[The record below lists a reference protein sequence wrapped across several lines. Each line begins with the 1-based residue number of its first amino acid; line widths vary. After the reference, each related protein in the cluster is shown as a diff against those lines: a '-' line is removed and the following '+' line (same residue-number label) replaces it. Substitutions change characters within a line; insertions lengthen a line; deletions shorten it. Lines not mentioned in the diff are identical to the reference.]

1 MTIDLTGKIALVTG
15 GGNGI
20 GAASC
25 RALAEAG
32 ARVAVHRP
40 RRRGGREGRAEIGG
54 GATGHALDVADG
66 EAFERL
72 AAEIAAR
79 AGGIDILVNSA
90 GTITR
95 QTIAA
100 MPVADWDRI
109 IAVNLRGPFNGT
121 QAVIPHMKQRGGGA
135 IVNIASVAGRR
146 ISFGGGANYTASK
159 AGLLGLT
166 RHAAY
171 ELAPDHIRVNAVCP
185 GPTATAFGGG
195 QMPSAER
202 KAERARKIPLGRMV
216 EAEDIADAVLFLAS
230 DAVAHVHRHRARCRW
245 RRLDQQRHPVR
256 GVFRPRPMIAIRR
269 GPCCR
274 ARSRRRSCTARDRGS

>member
-25 RALAEAG
+25 RALAKSG
-32 ARVAVHRP
+32 ARVAVIDRD
-40 RRRGGREGRAEIGG
+40 GEAAAKVASEIGG

-66 EAFERL
+66 EAFRRL
-72 AAEIAAR
+72 ASEIAAR

-95 QTIAA
+95 QTIAE
-100 MPVADWDRI
+100 MPSADWDRI

-121 QAVIPHMKQRGGGA
+121 QAVIPPMKQRGGGA

-171 ELAPDHIRVNAVCP
+171 ELAPDNIRVNAVCP

-195 QMPSAER
+195 QIPSAER

-216 EAEDIADAVLFLAS
+216 EAADIADAVLFLAS
-230 DAVAHVHRHRARCRW
+230 DLSRMCTGIALDVDGGVLISNDIPYEEYFARAR
-245 RRLDQQRHPVR
+245 
-256 GVFRPRPMIAIRR
+256 
-269 GPCCR
+269 
-274 ARSRRRSCTARDRGS
+274 

>member
-25 RALAEAG
+25 RALAKTG
-32 ARVAVHRP
+32 ARVAVIDRD
-40 RRRGGREGRAEIGG
+40 GEAAAKVASEIGG
-54 GATGHALDVADG
+54 DATGHALDVAEG
-66 EAFERL
+66 EAFKRL
-72 AAEIAAR
+72 ASEIAAR
-79 AGGIDILVNSA
+79 AGGIDVLVNSA

-100 MPVADWDRI
+100 MPVADWDRV

-121 QAVIPHMKQRGGGA
+121 QAVIPHMKARGGA

-146 ISFGGGANYTASK
+146 ISFGGGANYSASK
-159 AGLLGLT
+159 AGLLGFT

-171 ELAPDHIRVNAVCP
+171 ELAPDKIRVNAVCP

-195 QMPSAER
+195 QLPSAQR
-202 KAERARKIPLGRMV
+202 KTERARKIPLGRMV
-216 EAEDIADAVLFLAS
+216 EPEDIADAVLFLAS
-230 DAVAHVHRHRARCRW
+230 DMSRMCTGIALDVDGGVLISNDIPYEEYFARAR
-245 RRLDQQRHPVR
+245 
-256 GVFRPRPMIAIRR
+256 
-269 GPCCR
+269 
-274 ARSRRRSCTARDRGS
+274 

>member
-25 RALAEAG
+25 RALAKAG
-32 ARVAVHRP
+32 ARVAVIDRD
-40 RRRGGREGRAEIGG
+40 GEAAAKVASEIGG

-66 EAFERL
+66 EAFKRL
-72 AAEIAAR
+72 ASEIAAR

-95 QTIAA
+95 QTIVA
-100 MPVADWDRI
+100 MPTADWDRI

-171 ELAPDHIRVNAVCP
+171 ELAPDNIRVNAICP

-195 QMPSAER
+195 QAPSAER
-202 KAERARKIPLGRMV
+202 KAERAKKIPLGRMV
-216 EAEDIADAVLFLAS
+216 EAADIADAVLFLAS
-230 DAVAHVHRHRARCRW
+230 DMSRMCTGIALDVDGGVLISNDIPYEDYFARAR
-245 RRLDQQRHPVR
+245 
-256 GVFRPRPMIAIRR
+256 
-269 GPCCR
+269 
-274 ARSRRRSCTARDRGS
+274 

>member
-1 MTIDLTGKIALVTG
+1 MALDFTGKIVLVTG

-20 GAASC
+20 GAASA
-25 RALAEAG
+25 RKFAAAG
-32 ARVAVHRP
+32 AFVAVVDRD
-40 RRRGGREGRAEIGG
+40 GGAARKVAAEIGN
-54 GATGHALDVADG
+54 GAAGYELDVSDGAAFARLADG
-66 EAFERL
+66 
-72 AAEIAAR
+72 IAA
-79 AGGIDILVNSA
+79 GESGIDVLVNSA

-100 MPVADWDRI
+100 MPAADWDRI
-109 IAVNLRGPFNGT
+109 MAVNLRGPFNGT

-171 ELAPDHIRVNAVCP
+171 ELAPDNIRVNAVCP

-195 QMPSAER
+195 QIPSAER

-216 EAEDIADAVLFLAS
+216 EAADIADAVLFLAS
-230 DAVAHVHRHRARCRW
+230 DLSRMCTGIALDVDGGVLISNDIPYEEYFARAR
-245 RRLDQQRHPVR
+245 
-256 GVFRPRPMIAIRR
+256 
-269 GPCCR
+269 
-274 ARSRRRSCTARDRGS
+274 

>member
-1 MTIDLTGKIALVTG
+1 MTIDLTGKVALVTG

-25 RALAEAG
+25 RALAKSG
-32 ARVAVHRP
+32 ARVAVIDRD
-40 RRRGGREGRAEIGG
+40 GEAAAKVASEIGG
-54 GATGHALDVADG
+54 GASGHALDVADG
-66 EAFERL
+66 AAFAQL
-72 AAEIAAR
+72 AAEIAAQR
-79 AGGIDILVNSA
+79 GGIDVLVNSA

-121 QAVIPHMKQRGGGA
+121 QAVIPHMKNRGGGA
-135 IVNIASVAGRR
+135 IVNVASVAGRR

-171 ELAPDHIRVNAVCP
+171 ELAPDNIRVNAVCP
-185 GPTATAFGGG
+185 GPTATGFGGA
-195 QMPSAER
+195 MPTAEA
-202 KAERARKIPLGRMV
+202 KTTRAQKIPLGRMC
-216 EAEDIADAVLFLAS
+216 EPEDIADPILFLAGP
-230 DAVAHVHRHRARCRW
+230 AARMITGVALTV
-245 RRLDQQRHPVR
+245 DG
-256 GVFRPRPMIAIRR
+256 GVLVKNDTPYEEY
-269 GPCCR
+269 
-274 ARSRRRSCTARDRGS
+274 